1 MHGPGGRSSQ
11 PIESETRRR
20 VHEIVRSRMTY
31 DVQTL
36 VDHFVEDVELNYS
49 CSRLGLLP
57 PGQWRGRD
65 ALRAHLRR
73 VDVDYEP
80 VEAEI
85 LSVLVQGD
93 KTALRWL
100 SSWRHRATGQI
111 HRMDMAHFLRWRN
124 GLVSEMY
131 EFRDHRC
138 VSRGAAHLPQ
148 SLDEILNPRGP
159 GLPRDEM
166 ARRLVAMS
174 SFSCGPDIAL
184 LREICSPDVVCEFV
198 GDRAT
203 IAHAGRYRGVEALIN
218 IVRGV
223 GMEFEQLGHVTPDE
237 VIVDGESAATR
248 RTVEWRH
255 RGTGRRGQV
264 QLADFVRFEDGRIVE
279 IVEFR
284 DSTALLQMQA

>member
-1 MHGPGGRSSQ
+1 MHGPGERSSQ
-11 PIESETRRR
+11 VIENETRRR

-31 DVQTL
+31 DVSTL
-36 VDHFVEDVELNYS
+36 VEHFVEDVELNYS

-80 VEAEI
+80 LEAEI
-85 LSVLVQGD
+85 LSVLVEGEN
-93 KTALRWL
+93 TVVRWIG
-100 SSWRHRATGQI
+100 SWRHRATGLVQS
-111 HRMDMAHFLRWRN
+111 MCMAHFLRWQN

-131 EFRDHRC
+131 EFRDHHC
-138 VSRGAAHLPQ
+138 EARGADYLLQ
-148 SLDEILNPRGP
+148 SLDDILNPRGP
-159 GLPRDEM
+159 GLTRDEM

-174 SFSCGPDIAL
+174 SFSCGPDIEL
-184 LREICSPDVVCEFV
+184 IRELCSPDVICEFV

-203 IAHAGRYRGVEALIN
+203 ISYAGRHRGVDALVN
-218 IVRGV
+218 VVRGIGV
-223 GMEFEQLGHVTPDE
+223 DFKQLGHAMSDE
-237 VIVDGESAATR
+237 VIVDGGNAAAR

-264 QLADFVRFEDGRIVE
+264 QLADFVRFEDGLIVE

>member
-11 PIESETRRR
+11 LIESETRRR

-31 DVQTL
+31 DVSTL
-36 VDHFVEDVELNYS
+36 VEHFVEDVELNYS
-49 CSRLGLLP
+49 CSRLGVLP

-80 VEAEI
+80 LDAEI
-85 LSVLVQGD
+85 LAVLVEGD
-93 KTALRWL
+93 NTVVRWI
-100 SSWRHRATGQI
+100 SSWRHRATGLI

-124 GLVSEMY
+124 GLVSEMH

-138 VSRGAAHLPQ
+138 VARGADFLPQ
-148 SLDEILNPRGP
+148 SLDDILNPRGP
-159 GLPRDEM
+159 GLARDEM
-166 ARRLVAMS
+166 ARRLIAMG
-174 SFSCGPDIAL
+174 SFSRSPDIAL
-184 LREICSPDVVCEFV
+184 FRELCSPDVVCEFV
-198 GDRAT
+198 GDRT
-203 IAHAGRYRGVEALIN
+203 TVSHAGRHRGIAALIN
-218 IVRGV
+218 IVRSIEV
-223 GMEFEQLGHVTPDE
+223 EFEQLGIALPE
-237 VIVDGESAATR
+237 VIVDGGAAAAR
-248 RTVEWRH
+248 RIVEWRH

-284 DSTALLQMQA
+284 DSMALLQMQA

>member
-1 MHGPGGRSSQ
+1 MQGPGGRSSQ
-11 PIESETRRR
+11 VIENETRRR

-31 DVQTL
+31 DVSTL
-36 VDHFVEDVELNYS
+36 VEHFVEDVELNYS
-49 CSRLGLLP
+49 SSRLGLLP

-80 VEAEI
+80 LEAEI
-85 LSVLVQGD
+85 LSVLVEGEN
-93 KTALRWL
+93 TVVRWL

-138 VSRGAAHLPQ
+138 DSRGAEYLPQ
-148 SLDEILNPRGP
+148 SLDDILNPRGP
-159 GLPRDEM
+159 GLARDEM

-184 LREICSPDVVCEFV
+184 IRETCSPDVVCEFV

-203 IAHAGRYRGVEALIN
+203 ISYAGRHRGVAALIN
-218 IVRGV
+218 IVSGIGV
-223 GMEFEQLGHVTPDE
+223 DFEQLGHAMPDE
-237 VIVDGESAATR
+237 VIVDGGNVAAR

-255 RGTGRRGQV
+255 RGTGRHGLV

>member
-1 MHGPGGRSSQ
+1 MHGPGERSSQ
-11 PIESETRRR
+11 VIESETRRR

-31 DVQTL
+31 DVSTL
-36 VDHFVEDVELNYS
+36 VEHFVEDVELNYS
-49 CSRLGLLP
+49 CSRLGVLP

-73 VDVDYEP
+73 VDIDYEP
-80 VEAEI
+80 LDAEI
-85 LSVLVQGD
+85 LAVLVEGEN
-93 KTALRWL
+93 TVVRWL
-100 SSWRHRATGQI
+100 SSWRHRATGQV
-111 HRMDMAHFLRWRN
+111 HRMDMAHFLRWRK

-138 VSRGAAHLPQ
+138 AARGADFLPQ
-148 SLDEILNPRGP
+148 SLEDILNPRGP
-159 GLPRDEM
+159 GLARNEM

-184 LREICSPDVVCEFV
+184 IREVCSPDVVCEFV

-203 IAHAGRYRGVEALIN
+203 ISYAGRHRGVDALIN
-218 IVRGV
+218 IVRGIGV
-223 GMEFEQLGHVTPDE
+223 EFEQLGHALPDG
-237 VIVDGESAATR
+237 VIVDGGTAAAR

-264 QLADFVRFEDGRIVE
+264 QLADFVRFEDGLIVE

>member
-11 PIESETRRR
+11 LIESETRRR
-20 VHEIVRSRMTY
+20 VHEIVRSRMSY
-31 DVQTL
+31 DVSTL
-36 VDHFVEDVELNYS
+36 VEHFVEDVELNYS
-49 CSRLGLLP
+49 SSRLGLLP
-57 PGQWRGRD
+57 PGQWRGRE

-80 VEAEI
+80 LDAEI
-85 LSVLVQGD
+85 LAVLVEGEN
-93 KTALRWL
+93 TVVRWI
-100 SSWRHRATGQI
+100 SSWRHRATGHV
-111 HRMDMAHFLRWRN
+111 HRMDMAHFLRWRD

-138 VSRGAAHLPQ
+138 VARCADAAPQ
-148 SLDEILNPRGP
+148 SLDDILNPRGP
-159 GLPRDEM
+159 GLTRDEM
-166 ARRLVAMS
+166 ARRLIAMG

-184 LREICSPDVVCEFV
+184 LRETCSPDVVCEFV
-198 GDRAT
+198 GDRTT
-203 IAHAGRYRGVEALIN
+203 ISHAGRHRGVDALIN
-218 IVRGV
+218 IVRSIGV
-223 GMEFEQLGHVTPDE
+223 EFEQLGVAMPE
-237 VIVDGESAATR
+237 VIVDGGSAAAR

-284 DSTALLQMQA
+284 DSVALLQMQA